1 MCSAI
6 LTTTVAHRIY
16 ASSPIPRFLEETA
29 WEEPENK
36 PENEPRNELEPENKP
51 ENEPRNEL
59 ELENEPGNEPRNEPE
74 FENEPGNEPGNE
86 PENILGMRLLSWP
99 LSTTS
104 GLQNILCHC
113 QSFA

>member
-36 PENEPRNELEPENKP
+36 PENEPRNELEL
-51 ENEPRNEL
+51 ENEPG
-59 ELENEPGNEPRNEPE
+59 NEPGNEPRNEPE

>member
-29 WEEPENK
+29 WE
-36 PENEPRNELEPENKP
+36 EPENKP